1 MTVFYF
7 LSEPFRS
14 AVEVAEPSLFLPLVC
29 VHVCVC
35 GHTAEQ
41 SAWSPELGH
50 LREQQAVGILSRAP
64 SFCLM
69 ESLCAHTH
77 IHICMHSLHLNPING
92 LSCLL
97 FPLSCCTGYL

>member
-35 GHTAEQ
+35 GHTPEQ
-41 SAWSPELGH
+41 SAWSPE
-50 LREQQAVGILSRAP
+50 
-64 SFCLM
+64 
-69 ESLCAHTH
+69 
-77 IHICMHSLHLNPING
+77 
-92 LSCLL
+92 
-97 FPLSCCTGYL
+97 